1 MKNKKNSKKA
11 LYNILE
17 LEEYKTKLEKM
28 QNMITFFNNASKVY
42 LGVVKDSGVK
52 IYYETRL
59 KEYNDSIDFL
69 NKESNKLKA
78 KIDKFEIKSKEKNK
92 SNVADGNKLDSL
104 MFLNQVDLLK
114 ALPLLGLTNEDK
126 KQINKNVDKIM
137 NIYDGKNRYGSA
149 SRKIDLENQI
159 IRNHKICKIKKLE
172 DFLVNNKYEGK
183 KAPVLTEE
191 EKDEYLVFLDR
202 LCKEGE
208 LELSKDEYQVYLDKL
223 TREGCE
229 IVREKCD
236 KNTSDKPQEI
246 KQKIEN
252 RKKSK
257 LLLEIE
263 EVYAEEMEKH
273 KEEQM

>member
-159 IRNHKICKIKKLE
+159 ILNHKIC
-172 DFLVNNKYEGK
+172 
-183 KAPVLTEE
+183 
-191 EKDEYLVFLDR
+191 
-202 LCKEGE
+202 
-208 LELSKDEYQVYLDKL
+208 
-223 TREGCE
+223 
-229 IVREKCD
+229 
-236 KNTSDKPQEI
+236 
-246 KQKIEN
+246 
-252 RKKSK
+252 
-257 LLLEIE
+257 
-263 EVYAEEMEKH
+263 
-273 KEEQM
+273 